1 MLYCFKK
8 GDSANDIVN
17 EICTVYGSSATII
30 TFIRNWFRPG
40 NFDLKD
46 EGRNDFPAI
55 TNMDFIK
62 AMLAENPPY
71 SMQKIVVATN
81 FQENDK

>member
-1 MLYCFKK
+1 MNGSISGILYFIALKK
-8 GDSANDIVN
+8 LIVKVNDTTD

-46 EGRNDFPAI
+46 EGGHPAM
-55 TNMDFIK
+55 TNPDLIK
-62 AMLAENPPY
+62 AMFVKNY
-71 SMQKIVVATN
+71 IKIV
-81 FQENDK
+81 